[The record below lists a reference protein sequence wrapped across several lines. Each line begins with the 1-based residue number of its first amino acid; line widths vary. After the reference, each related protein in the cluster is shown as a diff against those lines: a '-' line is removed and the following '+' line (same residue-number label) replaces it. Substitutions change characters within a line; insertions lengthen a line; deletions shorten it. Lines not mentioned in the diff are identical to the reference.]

1 MDKNLKKHYMLKK
14 IKEENLLN
22 ALFVLHDFFHTLCKE
37 NWESHME
44 LYYPQWRIQTFR

>member
-1 MDKNLKKHYMLKK
+1 MLKT
-14 IKEENLLN
+14 IKEENVLN
-22 ALFVLHDFFHTLCKE
+22 VLFVLQDFFHTLCKE

>member
-1 MDKNLKKHYMLKK
+1 MLKK

-22 ALFVLHDFFHTLCKE
+22 VLFVLQDFFHTLCKE